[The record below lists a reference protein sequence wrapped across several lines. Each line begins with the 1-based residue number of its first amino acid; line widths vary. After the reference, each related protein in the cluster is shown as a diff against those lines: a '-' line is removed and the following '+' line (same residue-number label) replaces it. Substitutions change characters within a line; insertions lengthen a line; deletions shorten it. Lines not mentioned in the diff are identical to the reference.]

1 MRMTADHILVRP
13 IKWPSLKQSGNSRI
27 IQPESSDLRKMF
39 GLGRVLA
46 KGPGMFTSAGV
57 QLPPDAIKK
66 DDRVIYYK
74 ESVVPFTSGETEEL
88 HLLREVNILA
98 ILDAGEFI
106 ETEF

>member
-13 IKWPSLKQSGNSRI
+13 IKWPSLKQTGKSKI
-27 IQPESSDLRKMF
+27 IQPDSADVRKAF
-39 GLGRVLA
+39 GLGRVLS

-57 QLPPDAIKK
+57 QLPPDAIAEG
-66 DDRVIYYK
+66 DRVVYYK
-74 ESVVPFTSGETEEL
+74 ESVVPFISGEAEEL

-106 ETEF
+106 ETDL